1 MAVYRRGR
9 LWYADYYA
17 DGVRV
22 QESTGTANKRE
33 AQRILALRV
42 SEVQRGVFVKPVNIT
57 LPEFGEKYI
66 EFAKA
71 HSVHGS
77 AMCRC

>member
-1 MAVYRRGR
+1 MALYRRGR

-33 AQRILALRV
+33 AEKILV
-42 SEVQRGVFVKPVNIT
+42 VKKAEAEAESKAVT
-57 LPEFGEKYI
+57 SCPESR
-66 EFAKA
+66 
-71 HSVHGS
+71 SVVASGT
-77 AMCRC
+77 ACLCPPE